1 MGLVTSAKHMIE
13 IIWNQIDLSYGA
25 AQRVILLQ
33 EDFAMR
39 LKLIGVAAGSALV
52 LASAGLA
59 VSMNQHQGHEGHQAA
74 KQDLPTEG
82 GQSAFAALAE
92 IVALLEADPT
102 TDWSKVNI
110 AALRQHLV
118 DMNELTLGAEA
129 EQVLESDRIVFSIR
143 GEGKVL
149 RAIQAMV
156 PAHARELDKM
166 AQWSVS
172 AETTPDGAML
182 SVRPHASRDL
192 DKVRALGF
200 FGLMATGAHHQ
211 SHHLAMATG
220 TLHAH

>member
-1 MGLVTSAKHMIE
+1 
-13 IIWNQIDLSYGA
+13 
-25 AQRVILLQ
+25 
-33 EDFAMR
+33 MR
-39 LKLIGVAAGSALV
+39 LKLIGVAASSALI

-59 VSMNQHQGHEGHQAA
+59 LSVDQHQGHAGHGGHETTEP
-74 KQDLPTEG
+74 DLPTEG

-92 IVALLEADPT
+92 IVALLEADPE

-110 AALRQHLV
+110 AGLREHLV
-118 DMNELTLGAEA
+118 DMNELTLGAQA
-129 EQVLESDRIVFSIR
+129 EQVLETDQIVFSIR
-143 GEGKVL
+143 GAGKTL

-172 AETTPDGAML
+172 AETTPDGAIL
-182 SVRPHASRDL
+182 IVKPQDRRDL
-192 DKVRALGF
+192 EKVRALGF

-211 SHHLAMATG
+211 SHHFAMAKG

>member
-1 MGLVTSAKHMIE
+1 
-13 IIWNQIDLSYGA
+13 
-25 AQRVILLQ
+25 
-33 EDFAMR
+33 MR
-39 LKLIGVAAGSALV
+39 LKFIGVAAGSALI

-59 VSMNQHQGHEGHQAA
+59 LSMDQHQGHEAHGGHEAA
-74 KQDLPTEG
+74 ELDLPTEG

-92 IVALLEADPT
+92 IVALLEADPE
-102 TDWSKVNI
+102 TDWSTVNI
-110 AALRQHLV
+110 AGLRQHLV

-129 EQVLESDRIVFSIR
+129 TQVLETDQFVFSIR
-143 GEGKVL
+143 GEGKAL

-172 AETTPDGAML
+172 AETTPDGATL
-182 SVRPHASRDL
+182 IVRPQDRRDL
-192 DKVRALGF
+192 AKVSALGF

-211 SHHLAMATG
+211 SHHFAMAKG